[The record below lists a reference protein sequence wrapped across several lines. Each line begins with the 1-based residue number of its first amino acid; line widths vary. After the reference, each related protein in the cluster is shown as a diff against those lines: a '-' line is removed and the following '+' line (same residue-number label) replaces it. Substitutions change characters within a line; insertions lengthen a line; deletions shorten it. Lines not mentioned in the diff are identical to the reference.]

1 MPWGLSRISHQSPE
15 LSPYNDPISGTYV
28 HQELVD
34 PSPKVVV
41 YVVDSGVNINHENFA
56 TKPIWLANYADS
68 NDQDANGH
76 GTFVAG
82 VVAGTNSGVDPNV
95 QIKSIKVFV
104 GEVTDVSVLM
114 SGITRAINDF
124 NGDTTP
130 GKKGVLNLSLG
141 GDASTALDSLI
152 KQAVAAG
159 MFVAIAAGNN
169 MEDACS
175 NSPGRASSTTPGSVT
190 IGSIDRTDQLSVYP
204 GANKGTAW
212 GTCISG
218 FAPGSDIYS
227 SMNTPDNGYG
237 VGGGTSFAAPMVA
250 GIAAY
255 MMSQPD
261 TRDLTP
267 AELETRIMN
276 ANDGKI
282 QGDLKS
288 SPNKIANNGSG
299 M

>member
-1 MPWGLSRISHQSPE
+1 M
-15 LSPYNDPISGTYV
+15 
-28 HQELVD
+28 
-34 PSPKVVV
+34 
-41 YVVDSGVNINHENFA
+41 
-56 TKPIWLANYADS
+56 
-68 NDQDANGH
+68 
-76 GTFVAG
+76 
-82 VVAGTNSGVDPNV
+82 DPNV

-152 KQAVAAG
+152 KQAVAAR